1 MLSARAGSDCLFYRL
16 SLPLIYEGDFDRR
29 MGRFPPPWLGR
40 GGGQGEGR
48 SARTAHPEALSWCSW
63 GRMAMRPYEIGACVC
78 DQTSE
83 VSETSEVFLIGPL
96 TTVRTLRYVAPG
108 QHKVIGCQ

>member
-1 MLSARAGSDCLFYRL
+1 
-16 SLPLIYEGDFDRR
+16 
-29 MGRFPPPWLGR
+29 
-40 GGGQGEGR
+40 
-48 SARTAHPEALSWCSW
+48 
-63 GRMAMRPYEIGACVC
+63 MAMRPYEIGACVC